1 MELEELKTRLSCNLK
16 KFRKEKKWSQFDLA
30 VQSNLAEQTI
40 NSIEGKR
47 IWASDKT
54 LVKLAN
60 ALEID
65 VFYLLLPSGTEKS
78 GKSIFPEKL
87 RASVVNSVRE
97 LVEGTLREFE
107 V

>member
-1 MELEELKTRLSCNLK
+1 MEIEELKARLSCNLK
-16 KFRKEKKWSQFDLA
+16 KFRKEKKWTQLDLA
-30 VQSNLAEQTI
+30 VQTDLALQTI
-40 NSIEGKR
+40 NAIEGKR
-47 IWASDKT
+47 LWPGDKT